1 MVDDYIKM
9 IGRFFD
15 IRLKGSTARA
25 GCAVLIVL
33 GIMKMFSGDFMNGG
47 AIWALGATLWG
58 IRDAQDSN
66 HKE

>member
-1 MVDDYIKM
+1 MEDYIKM

-15 IRLKGSTARA
+15 IRLKGSTARV
-25 GCAVLIVL
+25 GCAVLIVI
-33 GIMKMFSGDFMNGG
+33 GIMKMFGGDLFNGG
-47 AIWALGATLWG
+47 AMWALGAALWG